1 MYLKTSEKNDY
12 YDYERTDVL
21 SDEEEKRFLEQYE
34 HYPDEYFGVV
44 SDFVHEIG
52 IQSLSISLSMI
63 RKSFCIHFKKAH
75 KLYWEMCLHNRISL
89 FYTTYRIVDRKKKEY
104 QSDFIISKNNNYM
117 SIQYRL
123 GEAKFGFTTED
134 YMKRFPDCVFKNVL
148 AFDEIT
154 IDNTRLVKDAEYLVK
169 ETFGC
174 STDYS
179 PDHAKA
185 LIELGNCL
193 ITDSNF
199 DTSANF
205 LKEIYCKCDPRDVD
219 LIGYKIYSEFP
230 HILHL
235 FDLKWLHRELSIRI
249 SLREGKDIY
258 PYTRNRDIAQLMTHK
273 TPIVVIVPEFNDLLN
288 ESGAKKELKDL
299 LINCHQFGIS
309 FVFFSKYSAADLAL
323 SGIKR
328 MLTITDEQHILSIF
342 DKTEQIESD
351 ISIADTDE
359 MSGIEFE
366 SFCMGVLQKNGFENV
381 RMTETTGDYGG
392 DLLAEKDEIKYVI
405 QCKRYNSSIGISAI
419 QEVVGSREVYH
430 THVGVVLTN
439 SHFTKNAE
447 ILAEKTN
454 VLLWD
459 RSRLSRLF
467 ASGNNKDS

>member
-1 MYLKTSEKNDY
+1 MYLKTSDKSDNY
-12 YDYERTDVL
+12 YYTRTDVFTD
-21 SDEEEKRFLEQYE
+21 DEKAEFLERYAK
-34 HYPDEYFGVV
+34 YPDDYFGVV
-44 SDFVHEIG
+44 SDFIIENQWRSV
-52 IQSLSISLSMI
+52 STSMI
-63 RKSFCIHFKKAH
+63 RKVFCIHFRKATNV
-75 KLYWEMCLHNRISL
+75 YNDMVRHNRIDL
-89 FYTTYRIVDRKKKEY
+89 LLKNAKGKEEY
-104 QSDFIISKNNNYM
+104 VSYYNYLHPRD
-117 SIQYRL
+117 YPYDL
-123 GEAKFGFTTED
+123 GKRESSGIATEE
-134 YMKRFPDCVFKNVL
+134 YMKRFPDCVFKDVL

-154 IDNTRLVKDAEYLVK
+154 FDTNRLIKDAQKLVSEK
-169 ETFGC
+169 YGV

-179 PDHAKA
+179 QNHTKS
-185 LIELGNCL
+185 LIEVGNCL
-193 ITDSNF
+193 ITECNY
-199 DTSANF
+199 DTPSNF

-219 LIGYKIYSEFP
+219 LIVHQTKSEFP
-230 HILHL
+230 HIIHL
-235 FDLKWLHRELSIRI
+235 FDFEWLRYERAIRM
-249 SLREGKDIY
+249 RMKEGKDIY
-258 PYTRNRDIAQLMTHK
+258 PNARNRNVAQLMTHK
-273 TPIVVIVPEFNDLLN
+273 TPTVVIVPEINDLLN
-288 ESGAKKELKDL
+288 EKGAKKELKEL
-299 LINCHQFGIS
+299 LINCYQFGIS
-309 FVFFSKYSAADLAL
+309 FIFFSQYSAADLML

-328 MLTITDEQHILSIF
+328 MLTITDEQHIMSIF